1 MDDRRIHFSPEQLH
15 QRIGTAAAPL
25 IVDIRDA
32 AAAAVDPTM
41 IVGAVRRPPETF
53 ERWRQELPDD
63 RFVVA
68 YGAGPGDGRS
78 IAATLAADGIAARAL
93 DGGIAQWRA
102 LGLPT
107 RRLRAEDTG
116 RWVTR
121 ERPKVDRIACPWLIR
136 RLVDPEA
143 QFLYVPPSDV
153 AAVAE
158 RERATPYDVA
168 GAEFGHVGERCSFD
182 AFIRLYAIEDAPLD
196 RLALIVRGADTGR
209 PELAAEAPLLLALSQ
224 QLSQRFPDDHE
235 MLERGMLLYDA
246 LYAWCRSEA
255 GHAS

>member
-1 MDDRRIHFSPEQLH
+1 MDDRRIRLSPEQLH
-15 QRIGTAAAPL
+15 QRIGSAAAPL
-25 IVDIRDA
+25 IVDIRDEA
-32 AAAAVDPTM
+32 ALGVEPVM
-41 IVGAVRRPPETF
+41 IVGAVRRPSEAIGS
-53 ERWRQELPDD
+53 WRQELPED
-63 RFVVA
+63 RIVVV
-68 YGAGPGDGRS
+68 YGAGPGDARN
-78 IAATLAADGIAARAL
+78 IVAALTADGVPGRTL
-93 DGGIAQWRA
+93 EGGIAQWRA

-107 RRLRAEDTG
+107 RRIRAEDTG

-136 RLVDPEA
+136 RFVDPEA
-143 QFLYVPPSDV
+143 RFLYVPPSDV

-158 RERATPYDVA
+158 RERATPYDVT
-168 GAEFGHVGERCSFD
+168 GAEFSHVGERCSFD

-196 RLALIVRGADTGR
+196 RLALIVRGADTGH

-246 LYAWCRSEA
+246 LYAWCRSEVD
-255 GHAS
+255 HAR